1 MADLRE
7 RIRALMQPQQEADVP
22 INIADLVLFDD
33 AVCQLVRLSRILHMP
48 GGHVLLIGEPG
59 VGKQSLA
66 QLASFIA
73 GYRTCQL
80 SLARCVVFSR
90 NSVTYDRE
98 FSVN

>member
-7 RIRALMQPQQEADVP
+7 RIKALMQPQQEEDVP
-22 INIADLVLFDD
+22 RNIADLVLFDD
-33 AVCQLVRLSRILHMP
+33 AISQLVRLSRILHMP

-59 VGKQSLA
+59 VGKQSVA

-73 GYRTCQL
+73 GYRACHL

-90 NSVTYDRE
+90 NFIT
-98 FSVN
+98 